1 MAEFTISCQHQ
12 LYASPARTDRNWSTS
27 LQVLSTTLTCKSNTR
42 MIEYQHD
49 CLWNHSVAQ
58 NGAVWRMRVDKPSAW
73 ATVFQYFRQFKEKQ
87 WPSLFR
93 LFCSEAIQMNHCPCA
108 RPATDEIQKWKYYRE
123 HSNMKARVWRRV
135 SALTGSV
142 QNGLGGSKEF
152 LHRVHPAEI
161 KPMLPYSLAVTATRL
176 ND

>member
-42 MIEYQHD
+42 MIEYQLD
-49 CLWNHSVAQ
+49 CLWDHSVAQ

-87 WPSLFR
+87 WPSFSGSFAPR
-93 LFCSEAIQMNHCPCA
+93 LYKWITAHVPGPPLTKFKNENITESTAI
-108 RPATDEIQKWKYYRE
+108 WKRACDGVSV
-123 HSNMKARVWRRV
+123 HWR
-135 SALTGSV
+135 A
-142 QNGLGGSKEF
+142 QCK
-152 LHRVHPAEI
+152 
-161 KPMLPYSLAVTATRL
+161 M
-176 ND
+176 D